1 MSSLPL
7 AQQRAG
13 RPHTSMFLR
22 MLWRAAVRRRGRAAS
37 ALLAMIVAAATATA
51 MLNLYG
57 DVQSKL
63 QKEFR
68 NYGANIV
75 VVAKDRQT
83 LAADALQRANS
94 VLTGDGVAVP
104 FGYVVARTASGQPV
118 VVAGTDFT
126 SARKLN
132 SWWKVSAWPEAA
144 QQALVGVQAQA
155 ALHPNQSLDLT
166 FQGRTLQVVPS
177 GVLQTGADE
186 DSRIYISLKDF
197 ENWTGLQ
204 PSTIEIAA
212 AGGAKATEDVL
223 QKLNASLPDAD
234 VHAVRRI
241 VEGESRVMGKTRATL
256 LSSAVLI
263 VLTSALCV
271 LSTLIGWVVDRRRD
285 FAIMKALGA
294 SERLLTGFFAAEA
307 ATLGAVGAVVGY
319 ALGIGLAAWIGRANF
334 NAPVAP
340 RFEILPI
347 VLLGAIAIALLS
359 AIAPISVLRRVQPAT
374 ILRGE

>member
-1 MSSLPL
+1 MSSLPV

-68 NYGANIV
+68 SYGANIV
-75 VVAKDRQT
+75 VVAKDGQT
-83 LAADALQRANS
+83 LPPDALQRANS

-144 QQALVGVQAQA
+144 QQALVGVQAQSR
-155 ALHPNQSLDLT
+155 LCILNQSFGSDI
-166 FQGRTLQVVPS
+166 S
-177 GVLQTGADE
+177 G
-186 DSRIYISLKDF
+186 
-197 ENWTGLQ
+197 
-204 PSTIEIAA
+204 
-212 AGGAKATEDVL
+212 
-223 QKLNASLPDAD
+223 PDA
-234 VHAVRRI
+234 ACCSCR
-241 VEGESRVMGKTRATL
+241 SFT
-256 LSSAVLI
+256 
-263 VLTSALCV
+263 
-271 LSTLIGWVVDRRRD
+271 DR
-285 FAIMKALGA
+285 
-294 SERLLTGFFAAEA
+294 
-307 ATLGAVGAVVGY
+307 
-319 ALGIGLAAWIGRANF
+319 GR
-334 NAPVAP
+334 
-340 RFEILPI
+340 
-347 VLLGAIAIALLS
+347 
-359 AIAPISVLRRVQPAT
+359 
-374 ILRGE
+374 